1 MLFHIKMFDLLVT
14 LPLSEPLEYLK
25 APILYDFVFLFFAL
39 LVTSYELSFKKYA
52 LWQVLGSLNALYFIF
67 FSWFIY
73 WVVSNFQS

>member
-1 MLFHIKMFDLLVT
+1 MLLKWKFLDKEGGEMLFHIKMFDLLVT

-52 LWQVLGSLNALYFIF
+52 L
-67 FSWFIY
+67 
-73 WVVSNFQS
+73 